1 MCTTNPGFPYISQT
15 SGLNRR
21 SVGGFT
27 LIELIVFI
35 VIVSVSVAGVLL
47 AINTAT
53 RSGTDPMIRKN
64 AIAIAEGMLE
74 EVSLMPF
81 TFCDADDPQATTATS
96 SAVGAAGCTSAATV
110 NAIGP
115 EAGETRYA
123 SATPFDHVDDYN
135 GFSMNPIVDITNT
148 PIGML
153 TGYSVTVSV
162 AATRLVTSLGAIPG
176 GDILQATGDALLI
189 TVTVSGPQNTTV
201 VLQGYRTKYA
211 PQI

>member
-1 MCTTNPGFPYISQT
+1 M
-15 SGLNRR
+15 
-21 SVGGFT
+21 GGVS
-27 LIELIVFI
+27 LVELIVFI

-81 TFCDADDPQATTATS
+81 TFCDADDAQATTATS

-148 PIGML
+148 AIGTL
-153 TGYSVTVSV
+153 TSYSATVSV
-162 AATRLVTSLGAIPG
+162 AATALGSIAATDAQG
-176 GDILQATGDALLI
+176 QANALLI

-201 VLQGYRTKYA
+201 VLQGYRTKYS

>member
-1 MCTTNPGFPYISQT
+1 MCTTNPDFP
-15 SGLNRR
+15 RR
-21 SVGGFT
+21 TRTLRLTKRGMGGVS
-27 LIELIVFI
+27 LVELIVFI

-123 SATPFDHVDDYN
+123 SATPFDHVDDYS

-148 PIGML
+148 AIGTL
-153 TGYSVTVSV
+153 TSYSATVSV
-162 AATRLVTSLGAIPG
+162 AATALGSIAATDAQG
-176 GDILQATGDALLI
+176 QANALLI

>member
-1 MCTTNPGFPYISQT
+1 MCTTNPGFPDISQT
-15 SGLNRR
+15 SRLSRR

-81 TFCDADDPQATTATS
+81 TFCDANDPQATTATS

-148 PIGML
+148 AIGTL
-153 TGYSVTVSV
+153 TSYSATVSV
-162 AATRLVTSLGAIPG
+162 AATALGSIAATDAQG
-176 GDILQATGDALLI
+176 QANALLI

>member
-15 SGLNRR
+15 SGLSRR

-81 TFCDADDPQATTATS
+81 TFCDTNDSQATTATS
-96 SAVGAAGCTSAATV
+96 AVVSVAGCAVTI

-123 SATPFDHVDDYN
+123 SLTPFDHVDDYN

-153 TGYSVTVSV
+153 TGYSATVSV
-162 AATRLVTSLGAIPG
+162 AATALGSIAATDAQG
-176 GDILQATGDALLI
+176 QANALLI

>member
-1 MCTTNPGFPYISQT
+1 MCTTNPGFPYISQI

-81 TFCDADDPQATTATS
+81 TFCDADDPQVTTATS

-148 PIGML
+148 AIGTL
-153 TGYSVTVSV
+153 TSYSATVSV
-162 AATRLVTSLGAIPG
+162 AATALGSIAATDAQG
-176 GDILQATGDALLI
+176 QANALLI

>member
-1 MCTTNPGFPYISQT
+1 MQT
-15 SGLNRR
+15 LRLHRR
-21 SVGGFT
+21 CAGGFT

-53 RSGTDPMIRKN
+53 RSGTDPMIRQN

-81 TFCDADDPQATTATS
+81 TFCDADDPQAATATS

-110 NAIGP
+110 NAIGA

-123 SATPFDHVDDYN
+123 SSTPFDHVDDYN

-148 PIGML
+148 AIGTL
-153 TGYSVTVSV
+153 SSYSATVSV
-162 AATRLVTSLGAIPG
+162 AATAFG
-176 GDILQATGDALLI
+176 GIAATDAQGQANVLLI

>member
-1 MCTTNPGFPYISQT
+1 MCTTNPGFP
-15 SGLNRR
+15 RR
-21 SVGGFT
+21 TRTWRLTKRGMGGVS
-27 LIELIVFI
+27 LVELIVFI

-81 TFCDADDPQATTATS
+81 TFCDANDPQATTATS

-148 PIGML
+148 AIGTL
-153 TGYSVTVSV
+153 TSYSATVSV
-162 AATRLVTSLGAIPG
+162 AATALGSIAATDAQG
-176 GDILQATGDALLI
+176 QANALLI

>member
-123 SATPFDHVDDYN
+123 SATPFDHVDDYS

-148 PIGML
+148 AIGTL
-153 TGYSVTVSV
+153 TSYSATVSV
-162 AATRLVTSLGAIPG
+162 AATALGSIAATDAQG
-176 GDILQATGDALLI
+176 QANALLI

-201 VLQGYRTKYA
+201 VLQGYRTKHA

>member
-1 MCTTNPGFPYISQT
+1 MCTTNPDFPRRTQT
-15 SGLNRR
+15 SRLNRR

-81 TFCDADDPQATTATS
+81 TFCDANDPQATTATS

-148 PIGML
+148 AIGTL
-153 TGYSVTVSV
+153 TSYSATVSV
-162 AATRLVTSLGAIPG
+162 AATALGSIAATDAQG
-176 GDILQATGDALLI
+176 QANALLI

>member
-15 SGLNRR
+15 SRLSRR

-123 SATPFDHVDDYN
+123 SATPFDHVDDYS

-148 PIGML
+148 AIGTL
-153 TGYSVTVSV
+153 TSYSATVSV
-162 AATRLVTSLGAIPG
+162 AATALGSIAATDAQG
-176 GDILQATGDALLI
+176 QANALLI

>member
-1 MCTTNPGFPYISQT
+1 MCTTNPGFPDISQT
-15 SGLNRR
+15 LRLSRR

-81 TFCDADDPQATTATS
+81 TFCDADDAQATTATS
-96 SAVGAAGCTSAATV
+96 SGVGAAGCTSAATV

-135 GFSMNPIVDITNT
+135 GLSMNPIVDITNT
-148 PIGML
+148 AIGTL
-153 TGYSVTVSV
+153 TGYSATVSV
-162 AATRLVTSLGAIPG
+162 AAIALGSIAATDAQG
-176 GDILQATGDALLI
+176 QANALLI

>member
-1 MCTTNPGFPYISQT
+1 MCTTNPDFLHCTPT
-15 SGLNRR
+15 SRLHRR
-21 SVGGFT
+21 CVGGFT
-27 LIELIVFI
+27 LVELIVFI

-74 EVSLMPF
+74 DVSLMPF
-81 TFCDADDPQATTATS
+81 TFCDANDPQATTATS

-148 PIGML
+148 AIGTL
-153 TGYSVTVSV
+153 TGYSATVSV
-162 AATRLVTSLGAIPG
+162 AATALGSIAATDAQG
-176 GDILQATGDALLI
+176 QANALLI

>member
-1 MCTTNPGFPYISQT
+1 MCTTKPGFPHCTQT

-148 PIGML
+148 AIGTL
-153 TGYSVTVSV
+153 TSYSATVSV
-162 AATRLVTSLGAIPG
+162 AATALGSIAATDAQG
-176 GDILQATGDALLI
+176 QANALLI

>member
-1 MCTTNPGFPYISQT
+1 MCTTNPGFPYITQT
-15 SGLNRR
+15 SGLSRR

-148 PIGML
+148 AIGTL
-153 TGYSVTVSV
+153 TSYSATVSV
-162 AATRLVTSLGAIPG
+162 AATALGSIAATDAQG
-176 GDILQATGDALLI
+176 QANALLI

>member
-1 MCTTNPGFPYISQT
+1 MCTTNPGFLHCTQT
-15 SGLNRR
+15 SPLHRR
-21 SVGGFT
+21 CVGGFT
-27 LIELIVFI
+27 LVELIVFI

-53 RSGTDPMIRKN
+53 RSGTDPMVRKN

-148 PIGML
+148 AIGTL
-153 TGYSVTVSV
+153 TSYSATVSV
-162 AATRLVTSLGAIPG
+162 AATALGSIAATDAQG
-176 GDILQATGDALLI
+176 QANALLI
-189 TVTVSGPQNTTV
+189 TVTVNGPQNTTV

>member
-1 MCTTNPGFPYISQT
+1 MRLTKRGM
-15 SGLNRR
+15 
-21 SVGGFT
+21 GGVS
-27 LIELIVFI
+27 LVELIVFI

-81 TFCDADDPQATTATS
+81 TFCDADDPQVTTATS

-123 SATPFDHVDDYN
+123 SATPFDHVDDYS

-148 PIGML
+148 AIGTL
-153 TGYSVTVSV
+153 TSYSATVSV
-162 AATRLVTSLGAIPG
+162 AATALGSIAATDAQG
-176 GDILQATGDALLI
+176 QANALLI

-201 VLQGYRTKYA
+201 VLQGYRTKHA

>member
-1 MCTTNPGFPYISQT
+1 MAS
-15 SGLNRR
+15 
-21 SVGGFT
+21 
-27 LIELIVFI
+27 
-35 VIVSVSVAGVLL
+35 
-47 AINTAT
+47 

-81 TFCDADDPQATTATS
+81 TFCDADDAQATTAIS

-148 PIGML
+148 AIGTL
-153 TGYSVTVSV
+153 TGYSATVSV
-162 AATRLVTSLGAIPG
+162 AAIALGSIAATDAQG
-176 GDILQATGDALLI
+176 QANALLI

>member
-1 MCTTNPGFPYISQT
+1 MCTTNPGFP
-15 SGLNRR
+15 RR
-21 SVGGFT
+21 TRTLRLTKRGTGGVS
-27 LIELIVFI
+27 LVELIVFI

-81 TFCDADDPQATTATS
+81 TFCDANDPQATTATS

-148 PIGML
+148 AIGTL
-153 TGYSVTVSV
+153 TSYSATVSV
-162 AATRLVTSLGAIPG
+162 AATALGSIAATDAQG
-176 GDILQATGDALLI
+176 QANALLI

>member
-1 MCTTNPGFPYISQT
+1 MCTTNPGFPYISQI

-153 TGYSVTVSV
+153 TGYSATVSV
-162 AATRLVTSLGAIPG
+162 AATALGSIAATDAQG
-176 GDILQATGDALLI
+176 QANALLI

-211 PQI
+211 PQS

>member
-81 TFCDADDPQATTATS
+81 TFCDANDPQATTATS

-148 PIGML
+148 AIGTL
-153 TGYSVTVSV
+153 TSYSATVSV
-162 AATRLVTSLGAIPG
+162 AATALGSIAATDAQG
-176 GDILQATGDALLI
+176 QANALLI

>member
-1 MCTTNPGFPYISQT
+1 MCTTNPDFP
-15 SGLNRR
+15 RR
-21 SVGGFT
+21 TRTLRLTKRGMGGVS
-27 LIELIVFI
+27 LVELIVFI

-81 TFCDADDPQATTATS
+81 TFCDADDPQVTTATS

-123 SATPFDHVDDYN
+123 SATPFDHVDDYS

-148 PIGML
+148 AIGTL
-153 TGYSVTVSV
+153 TSYSATVSV
-162 AATRLVTSLGAIPG
+162 AATALGSIAATDAQG
-176 GDILQATGDALLI
+176 QANALLI

-201 VLQGYRTKYA
+201 VLQGYRTKHA

>member
-1 MCTTNPGFPYISQT
+1 MCTTKPDFP
-15 SGLNRR
+15 RR
-21 SVGGFT
+21 TRTLRLTKRGMGGVS
-27 LIELIVFI
+27 LVELIVFI

-81 TFCDADDPQATTATS
+81 TFCDANDPQATTATS

-148 PIGML
+148 AIGTL
-153 TGYSVTVSV
+153 TSYSATVSV
-162 AATRLVTSLGAIPG
+162 AATALGSIAATDAQG
-176 GDILQATGDALLI
+176 QANALLI

>member
-1 MCTTNPGFPYISQT
+1 MCTTNPGFLHCTQT
-15 SGLNRR
+15 SPLHRR
-21 SVGGFT
+21 CVGGFT
-27 LIELIVFI
+27 LVELIVFI

-53 RSGTDPMIRKN
+53 RSGTDPMVRKN

-148 PIGML
+148 AIGTL
-153 TGYSVTVSV
+153 TSYSATVSV
-162 AATRLVTSLGAIPG
+162 AATALGSIAATDAQG
-176 GDILQATGDALLI
+176 QANALLI

>member
-1 MCTTNPGFPYISQT
+1 MCTTNPDFP
-15 SGLNRR
+15 RR
-21 SVGGFT
+21 TRTLRLTKRGMGGVS
-27 LIELIVFI
+27 LVELIVFI

-148 PIGML
+148 AIGTL
-153 TGYSVTVSV
+153 TSYSATVSV
-162 AATRLVTSLGAIPG
+162 AATALGSIAATDAQG
-176 GDILQATGDALLI
+176 QANALLI

>member
-1 MCTTNPGFPYISQT
+1 MCTTNPGFPDISQT
-15 SGLNRR
+15 SRLSRR

-81 TFCDADDPQATTATS
+81 TFCDADDAQATTATS

-148 PIGML
+148 AIGTL
-153 TGYSVTVSV
+153 TSYSATVSV
-162 AATRLVTSLGAIPG
+162 AATALGSIAATDAQG
-176 GDILQATGDALLI
+176 QANALLI

>member
-1 MCTTNPGFPYISQT
+1 MCTTNPGFPDISQT
-15 SGLNRR
+15 LRLSRR

-81 TFCDADDPQATTATS
+81 TFCDADDAQATTATS
-96 SAVGAAGCTSAATV
+96 SGVGAAGCTSAATV

-148 PIGML
+148 AIGTL
-153 TGYSVTVSV
+153 TGYSATVSV
-162 AATRLVTSLGAIPG
+162 AATALGSIAATDAQG
-176 GDILQATGDALLI
+176 QANALLI

>member
-1 MCTTNPGFPYISQT
+1 MCTTNPGFPYISQI

-148 PIGML
+148 AIGTL
-153 TGYSVTVSV
+153 TSYSATVSV
-162 AATRLVTSLGAIPG
+162 AATALGSIAATDAQG
-176 GDILQATGDALLI
+176 QANALLI

>member
-1 MCTTNPGFPYISQT
+1 MCTTNPDFP
-15 SGLNRR
+15 RR
-21 SVGGFT
+21 TRTLRLTKRGMGGVS
-27 LIELIVFI
+27 LVELIVFI

-135 GFSMNPIVDITNT
+135 GFSMNPILDITNT
-148 PIGML
+148 AIGTL
-153 TGYSVTVSV
+153 TSYSATVSV
-162 AATRLVTSLGAIPG
+162 AATALGSIAATDAQG
-176 GDILQATGDALLI
+176 QANALLI

>member
-1 MCTTNPGFPYISQT
+1 MCTTNPDFP
-15 SGLNRR
+15 RR
-21 SVGGFT
+21 TRTLRLTKRGMGGVS
-27 LIELIVFI
+27 LVELIVFI

-81 TFCDADDPQATTATS
+81 TFCDANDPQATTATS

-148 PIGML
+148 AIGTL
-153 TGYSVTVSV
+153 TSYSATVSV
-162 AATRLVTSLGAIPG
+162 AATALGSIAATDAQG
-176 GDILQATGDALLI
+176 QANALLI

>member
-1 MCTTNPGFPYISQT
+1 MCTTNPGFPYISQI

-123 SATPFDHVDDYN
+123 SATPFDHVDDYS

-148 PIGML
+148 AIGTL
-153 TGYSVTVSV
+153 TSYSATVSV
-162 AATRLVTSLGAIPG
+162 AATALGSIAATDAQG
-176 GDILQATGDALLI
+176 QANALLI

>member
-1 MCTTNPGFPYISQT
+1 MCTTNPGFPDISQT
-15 SGLNRR
+15 LRLSRR

-81 TFCDADDPQATTATS
+81 TFCDADDAQATTATS
-96 SAVGAAGCTSAATV
+96 SGVGAAGCTSAATV

-148 PIGML
+148 AIGTL
-153 TGYSVTVSV
+153 TGYSATVSV
-162 AATRLVTSLGAIPG
+162 AAIALGSIAATDAQG
-176 GDILQATGDALLI
+176 QANALLI

>member
-81 TFCDADDPQATTATS
+81 TFCDANDPQATTATS

-148 PIGML
+148 AIGTL
-153 TGYSVTVSV
+153 TSYSATVSV
-162 AATRLVTSLGAIPG
+162 AATALGSIAATDAQG
-176 GDILQATGDALLI
+176 QANALLI
-189 TVTVSGPQNTTV
+189 TVTVNGPQNTTV
-201 VLQGYRTKYA
+201 VLQGYRTKHA

>member
-1 MCTTNPGFPYISQT
+1 MCTTNPGFPYISQI

-53 RSGTDPMIRKN
+53 RSGTDHMIRKN

-123 SATPFDHVDDYN
+123 SATPFDHVDDYS

-148 PIGML
+148 AIGTL
-153 TGYSVTVSV
+153 TSYSATVSV
-162 AATRLVTSLGAIPG
+162 AATALGSIAATDAQG
-176 GDILQATGDALLI
+176 QANALLI

-201 VLQGYRTKYA
+201 MLQGYRTKYA

>member
-148 PIGML
+148 AIGTL
-153 TGYSVTVSV
+153 TSYSATVSV
-162 AATRLVTSLGAIPG
+162 AATALGSIAATDAQG
-176 GDILQATGDALLI
+176 QANALLI

>member
-1 MCTTNPGFPYISQT
+1 MCTTNPGFPDISQT
-15 SGLNRR
+15 LRLSRR

-81 TFCDADDPQATTATS
+81 TFCDANDPQATTATS

-148 PIGML
+148 AIGTL
-153 TGYSVTVSV
+153 TSYSATVSV
-162 AATRLVTSLGAIPG
+162 AATALGSIAATDAQG
-176 GDILQATGDALLI
+176 QANALLI

-201 VLQGYRTKYA
+201 VLQGYRTKHA

>member
-1 MCTTNPGFPYISQT
+1 MCTTKPGFPHCTQT

-81 TFCDADDPQATTATS
+81 TFCDADDAQATTATS

-148 PIGML
+148 AIGTL
-153 TGYSVTVSV
+153 TSYSATVSV
-162 AATRLVTSLGAIPG
+162 AATALGSIAATDAQG
-176 GDILQATGDALLI
+176 QANALLI